1 MRSTRLGLS
10 LAALGLGTALATVS
24 AFAQNYPIGRAAN
37 DGGMVTA
44 QTQSPTGGQRTGSVS
59 NDQAQR
65 PSPGGDI
72 YAFSGQGQPPAPA
85 SHYPVGRSA
94 NDGGIVTAQEQTPA
108 PTGGQRTGS
117 VSNDQAQRP
126 GGDTYAFGAQGQS
139 SNGQRHLFNYSPN
152 AGQ

>member
-1 MRSTRLGLS
+1 MRSTRIGLS
-10 LAALGLGTALATVS
+10 LVALGLGTALATVS
-24 AFAQNYPIGRAAN
+24 AFAQNYPIGRSAN

-44 QTQSPTGGQRTGSVS
+44 QPLSPTGGQRTGSIS

-65 PSPGGDI
+65 QSPSGDI
-72 YAFSGQGQPPAPA
+72 YAFGGQGQPPAPA
-85 SHYPVGRSA
+85 SHYPVGRAA
-94 NDGGIVTAQEQTPA
+94 NDGGMVTAQDQA

-139 SNGQRHLFNYSPN
+139 
-152 AGQ
+152 

>member
-1 MRSTRLGLS
+1 MRLSKISLS

-24 AFAQNYPIGRAAN
+24 AFAQNYPVGRSAN

-44 QTQSPTGGQRTGSVS
+44 HSQSPTGGQRTGSVS
-59 NDQAQR
+59 NEQAQR
-65 PSPGGDI
+65 QSPSGDI
-72 YAFSGQGQPPAPA
+72 YAFAGQGQPPAPA

-94 NDGGIVTAQEQTPA
+94 NDGGFVTAQAPAPA

-117 VSNDQAQRP
+117 FSNDQAQRP

-139 SNGQRHLFNYSPN
+139 QNGQRHLFNYSPN

>member
-1 MRSTRLGLS
+1 MRSTRIGLS
-10 LAALGLGTALATVS
+10 LVALGLGTALATVS
-24 AFAQNYPIGRAAN
+24 AFAQNYPIGRSAN

-44 QTQSPTGGQRTGSVS
+44 QPLSPTGGQRTGSIS

-65 PSPGGDI
+65 QSPSGDI
-72 YAFSGQGQPPAPA
+72 YAFGGQGQPPAPA
-85 SHYPVGRSA
+85 SHYPVGRAA
-94 NDGGIVTAQEQTPA
+94 NDGGMVTAQDQA

-139 SNGQRHLFNYSPN
+139 LNGQRHVYNYSPN